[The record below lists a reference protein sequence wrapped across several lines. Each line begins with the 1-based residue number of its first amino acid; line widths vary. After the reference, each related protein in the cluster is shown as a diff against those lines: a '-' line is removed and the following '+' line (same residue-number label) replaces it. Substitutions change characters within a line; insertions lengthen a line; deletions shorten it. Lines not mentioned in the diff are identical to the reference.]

1 MTRACAMATASNRDM
16 GCTPHA
22 ACRHTRRTG
31 RTCRTRRTRRTV
43 VRIVRIELS
52 HASYV
57 SNRRTRHT
65 CLTVTRVTRVEPLH
79 ASHVPN
85 ASRVACRTRYTCRTR
100 CTPSTTRWNSNRRK
114 VWLGISQ
121 SSTSHIRP
129 RKPNNLQISHMPPLP
144 TPLLSEQALTC
155 RIPAQ
160 GEPSLSQFSVPL
172 PPWATPPM
180 RGSLERHTPRPCTR
194 RRSRGQRNS
203 ERQGL
208 STDF

>member
-1 MTRACAMATASNRDM
+1 MPTHAPHRSYVSHASYASNRHM
-16 GCTPHA
+16 H
-22 ACRHTRRTG
+22 RTAV
-31 RTCRTRRTRRTV
+31 C
-43 VRIVRIELS
+43 IVRIKLS

-57 SNRRTRHT
+57 SN
-65 CLTVTRVTRVEPLH
+65 
-79 ASHVPN
+79 
-85 ASRVACRTRYTCRTR
+85 CRMRYMCRTR
-100 CTPSTTRWNSNRRK
+100 CTPSTTRRNSNRRK

-121 SSTSHIRP
+121 SSTLHIRP

-144 TPLLSEQALTC
+144 TPLSSEQALTC

-180 RGSLERHTPRPCTR
+180 RGSLERHTLRLCTR
-194 RRSRGQRNS
+194 RCLRRQRNS